1 MTGHPKNVIFL
12 TCDAFGVLPPVS
24 KLSTGQAM
32 YQFLSGYTAKVAG
45 TERGVTEPTATFLVF
60 HISLCGNRCRL
71 PRVTPRLGLRG
82 IDYSE
87 IDVDTPRTSLRSVTS
102 EVDECLAPS
111 SACNAVGFRRY
122 RRSASSLFGASP
134 YEDTE

>member
-45 TERGVTEPTATFLVF
+45 TERGVTEPTATF
-60 HISLCGNRCRL
+60 
-71 PRVTPRLGLRG
+71 
-82 IDYSE
+82 
-87 IDVDTPRTSLRSVTS
+87 
-102 EVDECLAPS
+102 
-111 SACNAVGFRRY
+111 SACYGAAFLV
-122 RRSASSLFGASP
+122 SSGVNGIVTTVVHTP
-134 YEDTE
+134 